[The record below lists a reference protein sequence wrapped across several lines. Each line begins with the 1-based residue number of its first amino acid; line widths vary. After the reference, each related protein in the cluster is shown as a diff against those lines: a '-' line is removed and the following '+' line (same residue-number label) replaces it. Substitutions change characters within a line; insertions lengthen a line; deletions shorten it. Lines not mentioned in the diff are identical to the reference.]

1 MRVMYRAI
9 RECFVNGR
17 HRDAG
22 EEFTEEEIKGGHKH
36 LELVEDSVGPADELG
51 GEGMPGQ
58 APPVIPGK
66 PTAKKGKPTAKKGK
80 PEFGDL

>member
-1 MRVMYRAI
+1 MRVLYKAI

-22 EEFTEEEIKGGHKH
+22 EEFMDEEIKGGHKH
-36 LELVEDSVGPADELG
+36 LELVDATTGPADELG
-51 GEGMPGQ
+51 GEEMPGQ
-58 APPVIPGK
+58 APSVTLGK
-66 PTAKKGKPTAKKGK
+66 PAAKKGKKGK

>member
-1 MRVMYRAI
+1 MRVLYKAI

-22 EEFTEEEIKGGHKH
+22 EEFMDEEIKGGHKH
-36 LELVEDSVGPADELG
+36 LELVDDNAGPADELG
-51 GEGMPGQ
+51 GEEIPESK
-58 APPVIPGK
+58 PV
-66 PTAKKGKPTAKKGK
+66 AKKGKKGK